1 MKSNKNATK
10 VVYVEPVSYFSRKV
24 RKEFKLGEFA
34 ESEELRKLK
43 GAILGHA
50 VGDALGV
57 PVEFVGR
64 ETLDEFPVAEM
75 SGFGAYSVPAGSW
88 SDDTSMALATLDS
101 LGKGRVDYE
110 EIMTN
115 FERWLFEGKYT
126 PTGVTFDVGGT
137 CRSAIFN
144 HEEGNDALS
153 CGLSS
158 EYSNGNG
165 SLMRIHPFVL
175 YSYCN
180 GLSLEECLKI
190 VECGSLLTHAHH
202 RSVLGCCIYA
212 CVVYKLLE
220 VGKMSAIF
228 QGLAQAKRLFEAHAE
243 LCHYSRVFDEDFA
256 SISREKIKSSGYVV
270 DTLEAAFWCVMTT
283 NDYKSCVLNAINL
296 GSDTDTVG
304 AIAGGIAGILYGY
317 ETIPSEWMRTLK
329 RRKYIENMCE
339 RACKRWLEHN
349 RTKDN

>member
-1 MKSNKNATK
+1 
-10 VVYVEPVSYFSRKV
+10 
-24 RKEFKLGEFA
+24 
-34 ESEELRKLK
+34 
-43 GAILGHA
+43 
-50 VGDALGV
+50 
-57 PVEFVGR
+57 
-64 ETLDEFPVAEM
+64 
-75 SGFGAYSVPAGSW
+75 
-88 SDDTSMALATLDS
+88 
-101 LGKGRVDYE
+101 
-110 EIMTN
+110 MTN

-256 SISREKIKSSGYVV
+256 SISREKSKAPDTSS
-270 DTLEAAFWCVMTT
+270 T
-283 NDYKSCVLNAINL
+283 
-296 GSDTDTVG
+296 
-304 AIAGGIAGILYGY
+304 
-317 ETIPSEWMRTLK
+317 RLK
-329 RRKYIENMCE
+329 RLFG
-339 RACKRWLEHN
+339 A
-349 RTKDN
+349 